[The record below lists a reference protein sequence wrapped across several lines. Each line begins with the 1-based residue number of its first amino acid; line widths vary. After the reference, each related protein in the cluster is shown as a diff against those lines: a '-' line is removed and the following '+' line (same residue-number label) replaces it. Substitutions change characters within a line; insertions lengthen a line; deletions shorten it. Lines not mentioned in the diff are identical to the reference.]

1 MAKLSKEEIISSLK
15 EMTLLEINDLIKAI
29 ETEFGVSAAAPVAA
43 AATSANAEAPTSVK
57 ITLTDAGAQKVAVIK
72 AYREAT
78 GVGLME
84 AKTAVEKVPAK
95 IKEGL
100 KPEEAEELKKKFEA
114 VGAKVK
120 IEAE

>member
-43 AATSANAEAPTSVK
+43 AATSASAEAPTSVK